1 MPNEPNSEFD
11 QLEAGGDNGTEEGDA
26 YSKSAMAAE
35 EAYRELDAVK
45 DKLKEERFLFVLA
58 GLVLL
63 NAHILGNME
72 NWAAPVVIGI
82 LQIFGLLIFARR
94 SGVEEVQQL
103 LDKLLDA
110 VKPSR

>member
-1 MPNEPNSEFD
+1 MPSESNSEFD
-11 QLEAGGDNGTEEGDA
+11 QLESSSNDGTDESDA

-35 EAYRELDAVK
+35 EAYKELDAVK

-63 NAHILGNME
+63 NAHILGNMD

-110 VKPSR
+110 VKPGR